1 MEEEKRMS
9 LFGIWYYIRRLC
21 KEGISSLS
29 HCKCA
34 TAKSANLIRSGNHL
48 ILRSIAQWLIQVKKE
63 KRYRIV
69 FMWLSLFLMGKP
81 KYHLE
86 TKHLK

>member
-48 ILRSIAQWLIQVKKE
+48 ILRSIAQWLIQVKKKKNVTE
-63 KRYRIV
+63 LY
-69 FMWLSLFLMGKP
+69 LCGYPYSLWVNQSIISRLNI
-81 KYHLE
+81 
-86 TKHLK
+86 